1 MNDAI
6 KQAREALSEFWR
18 GRRAGLLQSR
28 LIPESQRL
36 INELEACGASVA
48 VVVTCDSGSSPLP
61 STTHMWPVGREV
73 CAGDGRAF
81 YRWLRAPSGGFG
93 QWLAGVDPTS
103 ALTFVGD
110 SWIDVPSL
118 LGRSVHGW
126 RRPAWA
132 TLEDKTRIDAFWHEI
147 GVASPRFE
155 ITACQRELVEPIAAR
170 LDSGFG
176 VVIAIDSTQ
185 GFSSGAAGLAWVR
198 TPAQLG
204 DVLQRFAGRSERL
217 RIAEFMPGVP
227 CSVLAMVMADGV
239 AVFEPLEIVT
249 LVDPSNGQ
257 LRFCGSSNRWRPSA
271 ETRELLRS
279 AARRIGESLA
289 SKLAYRGMFSV
300 DGILSDG
307 AFYATELNARHA
319 SGLGLRAALPD
330 FPLYLFNRAVQESI
344 PGIGGLASSHIER
357 SFCEL
362 IRSVPSHSIAV
373 PAPVMANS
381 FEPGETFTTNIKI
394 GDAPQVITYAREG
407 DSAVIIEVQ
416 PMTEDDI
423 LSAPSSALAQHLTG
437 RPLKC
442 FMDDLRRR
450 DHA

>member
-1 MNDAI
+1 MNDALD
-6 KQAREALSEFWR
+6 QAREVLCEFWR
-18 GRRAGLLQSR
+18 GRPAGLLQSR
-28 LIPESQRL
+28 FIRESQRL
-36 INELEACGASVA
+36 IDELEASGASVD
-48 VVVTCDSGSSPLP
+48 VFVTCDSGSSPPL
-61 STTHMWPVGREV
+61 THTWRVGQEE

-81 YRWLRAPSGGFG
+81 YQWLRAPSESFG
-93 QWLAGVDPTS
+93 RWLAGVDPTS

-118 LGRSVHGW
+118 LGRSVNGW

-132 TLEDKTRIDAFWHEI
+132 VLEDKTQIDVFWHEI
-147 GVASPRFE
+147 GVSSPRFE
-155 ITACQRELVEPIAAR
+155 ITACRRELVEPIASR
-170 LDSGFG
+170 LDRGFG

-198 TPAQLG
+198 APAQLSG
-204 DVLQRFAGRSERL
+204 VLERFAGRSERL

-239 AVFEPLEIVT
+239 AVFEPLEIIT
-249 LVDPSNGQ
+249 LVDPSTGQ
-257 LRFCGSSNRWRPSA
+257 FRFCGSSNRWRPNA

-279 AARRIGESLA
+279 TARRIGESLA
-289 SKLAYRGMFSV
+289 SQLAYRGMFSV

-344 PGIGGLASSHIER
+344 PGISGLASSHIER
-357 SFCEL
+357 LFCEL
-362 IRSVPSHSIAV
+362 IRGAPSHSIAV
-373 PAPVMANS
+373 PARVTAKS
-381 FEPGETFTTNIKI
+381 FVPGETFTTTIKI

-407 DSAVIIEVQ
+407 DSAEIIEVQ
-416 PMTEDDI
+416 PFTEDGI
-423 LSAPSSALAQHLTG
+423 LSAPSSALAQHLSG

-442 FMDDLRRR
+442 FMDDLWRR
-450 DHA
+450 DDA